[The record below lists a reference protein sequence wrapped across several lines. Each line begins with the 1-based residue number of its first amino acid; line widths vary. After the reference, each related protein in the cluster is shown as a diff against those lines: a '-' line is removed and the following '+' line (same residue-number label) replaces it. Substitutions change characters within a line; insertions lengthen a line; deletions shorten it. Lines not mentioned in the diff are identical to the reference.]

1 MGNFSRN
8 TFDPAKRY
16 TAVRLQQGVPLV
28 DADWNELQDVTRNE
42 VYDALSIALPNAL
55 TPTMI
60 LQSIGTNDIQLTPG
74 VAIVG
79 GRPLR
84 LSTILRYSTQRYA
97 NAATAAADG
106 VQPVPPLTTPTIART
121 DTVFLDVFE
130 REVRSTEDPAL
141 VNSAIGVET
150 AVRLRR
156 EIVLRVAEG
165 ATTPPAPPAGH
176 TFLAVTLMNRPANVA
191 TISPSS
197 FDDIAPRP
205 EQHLPIEAS
214 FPPIFTQ
221 PATLGTLMF
230 GPWLTNFS
238 SPTVQA
244 LKVANASAFG
254 ITPVYFPDGARI
266 RSLRY
271 RGSTNGS
278 VPITVQLL
286 RIRLDNGLFD
296 VVAQDTV
303 ATPGNFDRTI
313 VVPTPAG
320 LHVVDNDAF
329 SYVAAATTTTSPDI
343 VNLRG
348 IAVRYVV

>member
-42 VYDALSIALPNAL
+42 VYDALSIAMPNAL
-55 TPTMI
+55 SPTMV
-60 LQSIGTNDIQLTPG
+60 LQAIGTNDIQLAPG
-74 VAIVG
+74 IAIVG

-84 LSTILRYSTQRYA
+84 LSTTLRYSTQRYA
-97 NAATAAADG
+97 NAAAAAADG
-106 VQPVPPLTTPTIART
+106 VQPVPPLTTPLTPRT

-130 REVRSTEDPAL
+130 REVRSSEDPAI

-150 AVRLRR
+150 AVRLCR
-156 EIVLRVAEG
+156 EVVLRVAEG
-165 ATTPPAPPAGH
+165 ATTPPAAPAGH
-176 TFLAVTLMNRPANVA
+176 TLLAVTLMNRAANVA
-191 TISPSS
+191 TISPSF

-205 EQHLPIEAS
+205 EQRLPVEAS
-214 FPPIFTQ
+214 FPPIFSQ
-221 PATLGTLMF
+221 PATLGSVSS

-238 SPTVQA
+238 APTVQA

-254 ITPVYFPDGARI
+254 IMPLYFLDGARI
-266 RSLRY
+266 RTVRF
-271 RGSTNGS
+271 RGNTTGTS
-278 VPITVQLL
+278 PITIQLI

-296 VVAQDTV
+296 VIAADTV
-303 ATPGNFDRTI
+303 AAAGNFDRTM
-313 VVPTPAG
+313 VAPTPAN
-320 LHVVDNDAF
+320 LHVVDNDVF
-329 SYVAAATTTTSPDI
+329 SYAMVASAATSVDI

-348 IAVRYVV
+348 IAVRYIV